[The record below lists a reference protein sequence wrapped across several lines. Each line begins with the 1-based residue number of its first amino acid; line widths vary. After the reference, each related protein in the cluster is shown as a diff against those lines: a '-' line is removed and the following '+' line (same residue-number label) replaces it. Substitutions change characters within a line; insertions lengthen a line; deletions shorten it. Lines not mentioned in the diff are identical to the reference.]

1 MTLENIALTGRVL
14 GVLLYAPPESEDGQ
28 QLLATLSESE
38 WVKEWPYG
46 DAEQLQTAAALIA
59 TGIEDEQEE
68 SLAEAYQRLFVGPD
82 TLPAPLWGSVYLD
95 KENVLFGNSTL
106 RLRRWLR
113 SNGIDAQHDRNEPE
127 DHIGTL
133 LMMVAWLAEERQG
146 GLVEQLLTKHLLPW
160 APRYLELLQAN
171 AQHPFYQGLAQLAQ
185 ITLSA
190 WAAECSAEVETLEL
204 HF

>member
-14 GVLLYAPPESEDGQ
+14 GVLLYAPPESVDGQ

-59 TGIEDEQEE
+59 SGIEDEQEE

-133 LMMVAWLAEERQG
+133 LMMVAWLAEEHQG

-185 ITLSA
+185 LTLSA
-190 WAAECSAEVETLEL
+190 WAAECSAEVETLDL

>member
-1 MTLENIALTGRVL
+1 MTLENIALTGRGL
-14 GVLLYAPPESEDGQ
+14 GVLLYAAPVSVDCQ
-28 QLLATLSESE
+28 QLVATLSESE

-133 LMMVAWLAEERQG
+133 LMMVSWLAEERQG
-146 GLVEQLLTKHLLPW
+146 GLVEQLLTKHVLPW

-190 WAAECSAEVETLEL
+190 WGEECTAEVESLDL

>member
-160 APRYLELLQAN
+160 APRYLELLHAN

>member
-68 SLAEAYQRLFVGPD
+68 SLEEAYQRLFVGPD

-146 GLVEQLLTKHLLPW
+146 GLVEQLLTKHVLPW

-190 WAAECSAEVETLEL
+190 WGEECTAEVESLDL

>member
-14 GVLLYAPPESEDGQ
+14 GVLLYAPPESEEAR

-59 TGIEDEQEE
+59 TGLEDEQEE
-68 SLAEAYQRLFVGPD
+68 SLAEAYQRLFVGPN

-160 APRYLELLQAN
+160 APRYLELLLAN
-171 AQHPFYQGLAQLAQ
+171 AQHPFYLGLAQLAQ
-185 ITLSA
+185 ITLNA
-190 WAAECSAEVETLEL
+190 WGEECSVEVEPLAL

>member
-1 MTLENIALTGRVL
+1 M
-14 GVLLYAPPESEDGQ
+14 
-28 QLLATLSESE
+28 ATLSESE

-59 TGIEDEQEE
+59 TGIEDKQEE

-190 WAAECSAEVETLEL
+190 WAAECSAEVESLEL

>member
-28 QLLATLSESE
+28 RLLASLSESE

-46 DAEQLQTAAALIA
+46 DAEQRQAAAALIA
-59 TGIEDEQEE
+59 TGLEDEQEE
-68 SLAEAYQRLFVGPD
+68 SLAEAYQRLFVGPE

-95 KENVLFGNSTL
+95 KENVLFGDSTL

-113 SNGIDAQHDRNEPE
+113 SNGIEAQHDRNEPE

-146 GLVEQLLTKHLLPW
+146 GLVEQLLTKHVLPW

-171 AQHPFYQGLAQLAQ
+171 AGHPFYLGLAQLAQ
-185 ITLSA
+185 FTLSA
-190 WAAECSAEVETLEL
+190 WGEECSAEVESLEL